1 MTALPEHS
9 YVDVDG
15 MRLHYAERG
24 KGNPVLMLHG
34 WPTSAYLWRDFLEPI
49 GRSNRA
55 IALDMPGYGRSDKP
69 RDASY
74 SFRFYDEALTGFLD
88 AIGAGGQKV
97 GLAVHDVGGP
107 VGLHWAS
114 QNPERVRSLALLNT
128 LVYSRPTLALIGF
141 VIAARTPIVRSQ
153 LTSPR
158 GIRFAM
164 RFGVRDNSAIGDE
177 EVAAYQEPFVTKEA
191 RKVLARAGTSLAIG
205 GFKDIERY
213 IRETEVPVRIV
224 YGEKDRILPDVA
236 RTMRKVNA
244 DVGGAEV
251 TKLQDCGH
259 FIQEER
265 PTEIA
270 GMLAEFFAAN

>member
-1 MTALPEHS
+1 MALPEHD
-9 YVDVDG
+9 YVEVDG

-24 KGNPVLMLHG
+24 EGDPVLMLHG
-34 WPTSAYLWRDFLEPI
+34 WPTSSYLWREFLEPI

-55 IALDMPGYGRSDKP
+55 IALDLPGYGRSDKP
-69 RDASY
+69 ADASY
-74 SFRFYDEALTGFLD
+74 SFSFYERTLTGFLD
-88 AIGAGGQKV
+88 AIGADRV

-107 VGLHWAS
+107 VGLWWAA

-141 VIAARTPIVRSQ
+141 VIAARTPFVRSQ

-164 RFGVRDNSAIGDE
+164 RFGVRDKSAIGDE

-191 RKVLARAGTSLAIG
+191 RKALARAGTSLAIG
-205 GFKDIERY
+205 GFKDVERFM
-213 IRETEVPVRIV
+213 RETDVPVRIV
-224 YGEKDRILPDVA
+224 YGERDRILPDVA
-236 RTMRKVNA
+236 RTMRKVNE

-251 TKLQDCGH
+251 TKLPDCAH

-270 GMLAEFFAAN
+270 GLLAEFFAEN